1 MGAID
6 QFFSR
11 LNIKGNNDS
20 ADDYYDDYDE
30 DEEYEV
36 KPKKSLK
43 DAVDKQIRTSKVTSI
58 GSNKKK
64 QISGSQYELELIK
77 PTSMEDA
84 KNVTNSLLDGK
95 AVILNLSF
103 CAPDLARDVLNFSFG
118 SAYALNGQAKPIT
131 NSIYVLVP
139 EGVDISG
146 FISENDDNGD
156 EN

>member
-6 QFFSR
+6 QFFSS

-20 ADDYYDDYDE
+20 ADDYYDDYD
-30 DEEYEV
+30 DDAEYEA
-36 KPKKSLK
+36 KPKKSIK
-43 DAVDKQIRTSKVTSI
+43 DSVEKARASKVTSI

-64 QISGSQYELELIK
+64 QIGSQYELELIK
-77 PTSMEDA
+77 PSSMEDA

-146 FISENDDNGD
+146 FISDSEDEAENN
-156 EN
+156 

>member
-1 MGAID
+1 
-6 QFFSR
+6 
-11 LNIKGNNDS
+11 
-20 ADDYYDDYDE
+20 
-30 DEEYEV
+30 
-36 KPKKSLK
+36 
-43 DAVDKQIRTSKVTSI
+43 
-58 GSNKKK
+58 
-64 QISGSQYELELIK
+64 
-77 PTSMEDA
+77 MEDA

>member
-6 QFFSR
+6 QFFRS

-20 ADDYYDDYDE
+20 ADDYYDDYD
-30 DEEYEV
+30 DDSEYEA
-36 KPKKSLK
+36 KPKKSIK
-43 DAVDKQIRTSKVTSI
+43 DSVEKARASKVTSI

-64 QISGSQYELELIK
+64 QIGSQYELELIK
-77 PTSMEDA
+77 PSSMEDA

-146 FISENDDNGD
+146 FISDSEDEAENN
-156 EN
+156 